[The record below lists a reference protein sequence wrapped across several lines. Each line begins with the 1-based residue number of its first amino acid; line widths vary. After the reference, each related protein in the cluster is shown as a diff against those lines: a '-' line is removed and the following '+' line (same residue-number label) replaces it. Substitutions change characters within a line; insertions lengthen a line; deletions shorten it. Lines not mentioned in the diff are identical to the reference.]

1 MHLEIIAK
9 STDNRLNIKL
19 VKVNPMAAEQNSIHG
34 LWRNRWLFILAATGS
49 AVGLGNIWKF
59 PYITGENGGGAFV
72 LVYLICICLIGL
84 PVMLA
89 EVMLGRMGRQSPI
102 NTMRAIAKDAG
113 ANRLWSGIGWMG
125 ALAGFLILSF
135 YSVIAG
141 WALAYI
147 FRMAGGVF
155 EGASAEFAAEAFN
168 SLTANPEVLL
178 AWHTIFMV
186 LTIAVVARGVNQG
199 LEKVIKILMPMLFI
213 LLLLLL
219 GYALSSDGFA
229 EGFSFLFSFDVSKL
243 TGKSVVVA
251 LGHAFFTLSLGL
263 GAIMAYGAY
272 MPSDVSLGK
281 TVVIVALLD
290 TLVAL
295 AAGLAI
301 FPIVFANG
309 LEPTAGPGLLFQTLP
324 IAFGQMPAGEFFGT
338 LFFILIVF
346 AAWSSSISLAEPI
359 VAWAVESKGMSRTGA
374 ATWVGFLAWLLG
386 LGTVFSFNLWSDV
399 TLFDKT
405 IFSTLDFLTTNIML
419 PLGGLFMAIF
429 VGWIMHKSDVAN
441 EVQMSNPV
449 AYKVWLFT
457 LKFIAPLAV
466 AVVLINGL
474 I

>member
-1 MHLEIIAK
+1 
-9 STDNRLNIKL
+9 
-19 VKVNPMAAEQNSIHG
+19 MAAEQNSIHG

-72 LVYLICICLIGL
+72 LVYLFCICLIGL

-125 ALAGFLILSF
+125 AIAGFLILSF

-155 EGASAEFAAEAFN
+155 DGATAETASATFN
-168 SLTANPEVLL
+168 NLIGNPEVLL
-178 AWHTIFMV
+178 AWHSIFMV

-199 LEKVIKILMPMLFI
+199 LEKAIRILMPMLFV
-213 LLLLLL
+213 LLFLLM

-229 EGFSFLFSFDVSKL
+229 EGFSFLFSFDSSKL
-243 TGKSVVVA
+243 TSESIVIA

-272 MPSDVSLGK
+272 MPADISIGK
-281 TVVIVALLD
+281 TVVLVGILD

-301 FPIVFANG
+301 FPIVFTNG
-309 LEPTAGPGLLFQTLP
+309 LEPGAGPGLLFQTLP
-324 IAFGQMPAGEFFGT
+324 IAFGQMPAGTLFGT
-338 LFFILIVF
+338 LFFVLITF

-359 VAWAVESKGMSRTGA
+359 VAWAVESKGMSRASA
-374 ATWVGFLAWLLG
+374 ATWVGVCAWLLG
-386 LGTVFSFNLWSDV
+386 LGTVFSFNLWDDV
-399 TLFDKT
+399 TFFGKT
-405 IFSTLDFLTTNIML
+405 IFDCLDFLTTNILL
-419 PLGGLFMAIF
+419 PLGGLFIAVF
-429 VGWIMHKSDVAN
+429 VGWVMRKSDVAN
-441 EVQMSNPV
+441 EVKMSNPV
-449 AYKVWLFT
+449 LFKAWQIV
-457 LKFIAPLAV
+457 LKFIAPIAV

>member
-1 MHLEIIAK
+1 
-9 STDNRLNIKL
+9 
-19 VKVNPMAAEQNSIHG
+19 MAAEQNSIHG

-72 LVYLICICLIGL
+72 LVYLFCICLIGL

-125 ALAGFLILSF
+125 AIAGFLILSF

-155 EGASAEFAAEAFN
+155 DGATAETASATFN
-168 SLTANPEVLL
+168 NLIGNPEVLL
-178 AWHTIFMV
+178 AWHSIFMV

-199 LEKVIKILMPMLFI
+199 LEKAIRILMPMLFV
-213 LLLLLL
+213 LLFLLM

-229 EGFSFLFSFDVSKL
+229 EGFSFLFSFDSSKL
-243 TGKSVVVA
+243 TSESIVIA

-272 MPSDVSLGK
+272 MPADISIGK
-281 TVVIVALLD
+281 TVVLVGILD

-301 FPIVFANG
+301 FPIVFTNG
-309 LEPTAGPGLLFQTLP
+309 LEPGAGPGLLFQTLP
-324 IAFGQMPAGEFFGT
+324 IAFGQMPAGTLFGT
-338 LFFILIVF
+338 LFFVLITF

-359 VAWAVESKGMSRTGA
+359 VAWAVESKGMSRASA
-374 ATWVGFLAWLLG
+374 ATWVGVSAWLLG
-386 LGTVFSFNLWSDV
+386 LGTVFSFNLWDDV
-399 TLFDKT
+399 TFFGKT
-405 IFSTLDFLTTNIML
+405 IFDCLDFLTTNILL
-419 PLGGLFMAIF
+419 PLGGLFIAVF
-429 VGWIMHKSDVAN
+429 VGWVMRKSDVAN
-441 EVQMSNPV
+441 EVKMSNPV
-449 AYKVWLFT
+449 LFKAWQIV
-457 LKFIAPLAV
+457 LKFIAPIAV

>member
-1 MHLEIIAK
+1 
-9 STDNRLNIKL
+9 
-19 VKVNPMAAEQNSIHG
+19 MAAEQNSIHG

-72 LVYLICICLIGL
+72 LVYLFCICLIGL

-125 ALAGFLILSF
+125 AIAGFLILSF

-155 EGASAEFAAEAFN
+155 DGATAETASATFN
-168 SLTANPEVLL
+168 NLIGNPEVLL
-178 AWHTIFMV
+178 AWHSIFMV

-199 LEKVIKILMPMLFI
+199 LEKAIRILMPMLFV
-213 LLLLLL
+213 LLFLLM

-229 EGFSFLFSFDVSKL
+229 EGFSFLFSFDSSKL
-243 TGKSVVVA
+243 TSESIVIA

-272 MPSDVSLGK
+272 MPADISIGK
-281 TVVIVALLD
+281 TVVLVGILD

-309 LEPTAGPGLLFQTLP
+309 LEPGAGPGLLFQTLP
-324 IAFGQMPAGEFFGT
+324 IAFGQMPAGTLFGT
-338 LFFILIVF
+338 LFFVLITF

-359 VAWAVESKGMSRTGA
+359 VAWAVESKGMSRASA
-374 ATWVGFLAWLLG
+374 ATWVGVSAWLLG
-386 LGTVFSFNLWSDV
+386 LGTVFSFNLWDDV
-399 TLFDKT
+399 TFFGKT
-405 IFSTLDFLTTNIML
+405 IFDCLDFLTTNILL
-419 PLGGLFMAIF
+419 PLGGLFIAVF
-429 VGWIMHKSDVAN
+429 VGWVMRKSDVAN
-441 EVQMSNPV
+441 EVKMSNPV
-449 AYKVWLFT
+449 LFKAWQIV
-457 LKFIAPLAV
+457 LKFIAPIAV

>member
-1 MHLEIIAK
+1 
-9 STDNRLNIKL
+9 
-19 VKVNPMAAEQNSIHG
+19 MAAEQNSIHG

-72 LVYLICICLIGL
+72 LVYLFCICLIGL

-125 ALAGFLILSF
+125 AIAGFLILSF

-155 EGASAEFAAEAFN
+155 DGATAETASATFN
-168 SLTANPEVLL
+168 NLIGNPEVLL
-178 AWHTIFMV
+178 AWHSIFMV

-199 LEKVIKILMPMLFI
+199 LEKAIRILMPMLFV
-213 LLLLLL
+213 LLFLLM

-229 EGFSFLFSFDVSKL
+229 EGFSFLFSFDSSKL
-243 TGKSVVVA
+243 TSESIVIA

-272 MPSDVSLGK
+272 MPADISIGK
-281 TVVIVALLD
+281 TVVLVGILD

-309 LEPTAGPGLLFQTLP
+309 LEPGAGPGLLFQTLP
-324 IAFGQMPAGEFFGT
+324 IAFGQMPAGTLFGT
-338 LFFILIVF
+338 LFFVLITF

-359 VAWAVESKGMSRTGA
+359 VAWAVESKGMSRASA
-374 ATWVGFLAWLLG
+374 ATWVGVCAWLLG
-386 LGTVFSFNLWSDV
+386 LGTVFSFNLWDDV
-399 TLFDKT
+399 TFFGKT
-405 IFSTLDFLTTNIML
+405 IFDCLDFLTTNILL
-419 PLGGLFMAIF
+419 PLGGLFIAVF
-429 VGWIMHKSDVAN
+429 VGWVMRKSDVAN
-441 EVQMSNPV
+441 EVKMSNPV
-449 AYKVWLFT
+449 LFKAWQIV
-457 LKFIAPLAV
+457 LKFIAPIAV

>member
-1 MHLEIIAK
+1 
-9 STDNRLNIKL
+9 
-19 VKVNPMAAEQNSIHG
+19 MAAEQNSIHG

-72 LVYLICICLIGL
+72 LVYLVCICLIGL

-125 ALAGFLILSF
+125 AVAGFLILSF

-155 EGASAEFAAEAFN
+155 DGATAETASTTFN
-168 SLTANPEVLL
+168 SLIGNPEVLL
-178 AWHTIFMV
+178 AWHSIFMV

-199 LEKVIKILMPMLFI
+199 LEKAIRILMPMLFV
-213 LLLLLL
+213 LLFLLM
-219 GYALSSDGFA
+219 GYALTSDGFA
-229 EGFSFLFSFDVSKL
+229 EGFSFLFSFDFSKL
-243 TGKSVVVA
+243 TSESVVIA

-272 MPSDVSLGK
+272 MPSDVSVGK
-281 TVVIVALLD
+281 TVVLVAILD

-309 LEPTAGPGLLFQTLP
+309 LEPGAGPGLLFQTLP
-324 IAFGQMPAGEFFGT
+324 IAFGQMPLGSVFGT
-338 LFFILIVF
+338 LFFVLITF

-359 VAWAVESKGMSRTGA
+359 VAWAVESRGMSRASA
-374 ATWVGFLAWLLG
+374 ATWVGVLAWLLG
-386 LGTVFSFNLWSDV
+386 LGTVLSFNLWDDV
-399 TLFDKT
+399 TIFGKT
-405 IFSTLDFLTTNIML
+405 IFDSLDFLTTNILL
-419 PLGGLFMAIF
+419 PLGGLMIAVF
-429 VGWIMHKSDVAN
+429 VGWVMRKSDVSN
-441 EVQMSNPV
+441 EVKMSNPV
-449 AYKVWLFT
+449 LFKAWMIM
-457 LKFIAPLAV
+457 LKFVAPVGV
-466 AVVLINGL
+466 AFVLINGL
-474 I
+474 VLAITELSLIEFLK

>member
-1 MHLEIIAK
+1 
-9 STDNRLNIKL
+9 
-19 VKVNPMAAEQNSIHG
+19 MAAEQNSIHG

-72 LVYLICICLIGL
+72 LVYLFCICLIGL

-125 ALAGFLILSF
+125 AIAGFLILSF

-155 EGASAEFAAEAFN
+155 DGATAETASATFN
-168 SLTANPEVLL
+168 NLIGNPEVLL
-178 AWHTIFMV
+178 AWHSIFMV

-199 LEKVIKILMPMLFI
+199 LEKAIRILMPMLFV
-213 LLLLLL
+213 LLFLLM

-229 EGFSFLFSFDVSKL
+229 EGFSFLFSFDSSKL
-243 TGKSVVVA
+243 TSESIVIA

-272 MPSDVSLGK
+272 MPADISIGK
-281 TVVIVALLD
+281 TVVLVGILD

-301 FPIVFANG
+301 FPIVFTNG
-309 LEPTAGPGLLFQTLP
+309 LEPGAGPGLLFQTLP
-324 IAFGQMPAGEFFGT
+324 IAFGQMPAGTIFGT
-338 LFFILIVF
+338 LFFVLITF

-359 VAWAVESKGMSRTGA
+359 VAWAVESKGMSRASA
-374 ATWVGFLAWLLG
+374 ATWVGVCAWLLG
-386 LGTVFSFNLWSDV
+386 LGTVFSFNLWDDV
-399 TLFDKT
+399 TFFGKT
-405 IFSTLDFLTTNIML
+405 IFDCLDFLTTNILL
-419 PLGGLFMAIF
+419 PLGGLFIAVF
-429 VGWIMHKSDVAN
+429 VGWVMRKSDVAN
-441 EVQMSNPV
+441 EVKMSNPV
-449 AYKVWLFT
+449 LFKAWQIV
-457 LKFIAPLAV
+457 LKFIAPIAV